1 MSTTTKFLIW
11 AISILTLGAIVTAVI
26 WKNPLT
32 PTVLSNTL
40 ETDIV
45 EVGSVIKTVPA
56 KGIVEPASEVLLL
69 SPASSIITEIK
80 NGVGSKVASGDI
92 ILRLDDKPIRDQ
104 IEDIEDQLEVK
115 NNNLEKTI
123 LNARNVRVDLDYNVE
138 VKKLAIISIESD
150 LVDQEQ
156 LLNVGGIS
164 PAKFEKTKQELTLA
178 EKDLETIQI
187 KNTIRLEQLAAEEK
201 GLKLQIE
208 IQQKQLD
215 QKKEL
220 LNKMVIQAP
229 SSGIVLEINGKEG
242 EKVDTDRLLVRMSD
256 LTTFKI
262 RATIDDVFANATK
275 TGRGV
280 YALIDDQR
288 LTGKIGTVSPTIRDN
303 KIEFDVFLDQS
314 NYSKLRPNM
323 SIDLLVIQERK
334 DGVLRLKNG
343 PTFGK
348 SAKHDLYF
356 KKDNMAILQP
366 VRTGLSGDDY
376 IEITEGAEPGDEIII
391 SDISSL
397 RKLKEVELK

>member
-11 AISILTLGAIVTAVI
+11 VISILTLGAIVTAVI

-104 IEDIEDQLEVK
+104 IEDIEDQLGVK

-220 LNKMVIQAP
+220 LNKMVIKAP

-262 RATIDDVFANATK
+262 RATIDDEFANATK

-356 KKDNMAILQP
+356 KKDDMAILQP

-391 SDISSL
+391 SDISSF